1 MISISYTIAP
11 LGRLDLRKHPES
23 DLSPKPRAE
32 GRAHASACLD
42 TEANRCNR
50 SFRPCPWLTAEHLVT
65 TNLVM
70 IRHPNSSVDLA
81 RRRGSEMVAQR
92 DAELPDVVEVVVS
105 VLAVG

>member
-1 MISISYTIAP
+1 MVIEVPNDTAP
-11 LGRLDLRKHPES
+11 RFPPS
-23 DLSPKPRAE
+23 
-32 GRAHASACLD
+32 ASWQAAGD
-42 TEANRCNR
+42 RRNR
-50 SFRPCPWLTAEHLVT
+50 SLRPCPWLTAAHLVT

-70 IRHPNSSVDLA
+70 LRHPKSSVDLA